1 MTNFSTI
8 VNRELHSFIRRTR
21 AMRGGCYVSIPGEME
36 FCPTRMR
43 GGCIPE
49 QQGTIDGFR
58 VARSFFEDD
67 NVRNEYN

>member
-1 MTNFSTI
+1 
-8 VNRELHSFIRRTR
+8 
-21 AMRGGCYVSIPGEME
+21 MRGGCYVSIPGEME